1 MAKDK
6 VETSFHLS
14 KEVIEALKIK
24 AVKEGKR
31 FSRIAEEGLRQ
42 YMGLPPIKPPKKS
55 KS

>member
-31 FSRIAEEGLRQ
+31 FSRIAEEGLR
-42 YMGLPPIKPPKKS
+42 
-55 KS
+55 